1 MPTANRPRL
10 WIVAGPNGSGKST
23 SYDSSDIEE
32 FNRSVWIINPDLLA
46 ARIRDMEDLPL
57 GEANLQA
64 VRRIERWL
72 EASIE
77 AHQTVG
83 VETVLSSPKYRRLV
97 ELAKSKG
104 FEVRLIYVIL
114 RSPDLNV
121 ERVRLRVLKGGHDV
135 PEDKVRARYV
145 RSLEQMP
152 WFLDQADRA
161 WVFDNSGRTPRLIAA
176 KRDGEITI
184 DPRGIPAVEAAIRT
198 LGADE

>member
-1 MPTANRPRL
+1 M
-10 WIVAGPNGSGKST
+10 AGPNGSGKST
-23 SYDSSDIEE
+23 SYDNSDIEE

-46 ARIRDMEDLPL
+46 ARIRDTEGLPL
-57 GEANLQA
+57 DEANLQA
-64 VRRIERWL
+64 VVRIERWL

-97 ELAKSKG
+97 ELAKTKG

-121 ERVRLRVLKGGHDV
+121 ERVRLRVRKGGHDV
-135 PEDKVRARYV
+135 PEDKVRERYT
-145 RSLEQMP
+145 RSLAQMP

-161 WVFDNSGRTPRLIAA
+161 WILDNSGSEPRLIAE
-176 KRDGEITI
+176 KQGGEVTI
-184 DPRGIPAVEAAIRT
+184 DPRAMPAVEAAIRT
-198 LGADE
+198 LGTEE